1 MGAGAGARKALSPP
15 ATKAYARKGSER
27 IVSGLYPSA
36 FKGLPWRSWCK
47 ARSVPTAGAVVAGQA
62 EEWTDGVVARLP
74 GVEDVQHSGSAK
86 GQEACG
92 YIDGPLGE
100 YVPRESAVG
109 SL

>member
-15 ATKAYARKGSER
+15 ATKAYARKGNER

-36 FKGLPWRSWCK
+36 FKRAAVEKLVQGSQC
-47 ARSVPTAGAVVAGQA
+47 AAAGAVVAGQA
-62 EEWTDGVVARLP
+62 EEGTDGIVARLP

-100 YVPRESAVG
+100 YVPANR
-109 SL
+109 L